1 MAAADFA
8 VAASAG
14 AIALALSTT
23 LWSWRFR
30 KRCELAVAALKAR
43 LDAAETALGEADA
56 AASAF
61 DGALLAVEGREARLI
76 SGEDG
81 LQALARA
88 LGLGRVDA
96 IELLRALTRTSPE
109 HERAVEALISAGEPF
124 RFELP
129 TPAGVAVV
137 EGRPSGA
144 IAWIRAA
151 LADEAPAA
159 GRFAGL
165 ADRLPEPAWI
175 LDASGGLVWA
185 NRAWLEAAEAASV
198 EAARKQDKA
207 FDRGADSLAAEAA
220 RLSARRE
227 GFRWVTVK
235 GQRRAYRVAAEP
247 LGEGETF
254 AVAQDVTEAEE
265 TRELLRRHAA
275 AHDETLNHP
284 ADGVAIF
291 GPERRLTFHNTAFP
305 TSGAWSR
312 PGSPSGP
319 PTASCSTACA
329 SAAACPR
336 RRTTRN

>member
-43 LDAAETALGEADA
+43 LDAAETALGEAEA

-144 IAWIRAA
+144 IAWIRACA
-151 LADEAPAA
+151 HRRRRPPPAA
-159 GRFAGL
+159 S
-165 ADRLPEPAWI
+165 PAWPT
-175 LDASGGLVWA
+175 ACPSPPGSSTPRAAWSGPTAPG
-185 NRAWLEAAEAASV
+185 S
-198 EAARKQDKA
+198 
-207 FDRGADSLAAEAA
+207 
-220 RLSARRE
+220 RRRRP
-227 GFRWVTVK
+227 FRSR
-235 GQRRAYRVAAEP
+235 RRASRTRPSTAA
-247 LGEGETF
+247 
-254 AVAQDVTEAEE
+254 
-265 TRELLRRHAA
+265 
-275 AHDETLNHP
+275 
-284 ADGVAIF
+284 
-291 GPERRLTFHNTAFP
+291 
-305 TSGAWSR
+305 
-312 PGSPSGP
+312 
-319 PTASCSTACA
+319 PTAWR
-329 SAAACPR
+329 PR
-336 RRTTRN
+336 PRA